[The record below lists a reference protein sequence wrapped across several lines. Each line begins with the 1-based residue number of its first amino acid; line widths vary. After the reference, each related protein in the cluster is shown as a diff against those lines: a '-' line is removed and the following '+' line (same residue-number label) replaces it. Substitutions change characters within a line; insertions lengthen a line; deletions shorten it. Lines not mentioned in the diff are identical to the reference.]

1 MKEFE
6 AQKFYNKQFNLFKN
20 EIDLSEPYS
29 PHLEEIIEQVDK
41 PFETVL
47 ELGAGIR
54 TQIRSIY
61 SVWAQ
66 ELIKC

>member
-20 EIDLSEPYS
+20 EIDLSTPYL
-29 PHLEEIIEQVDK
+29 PHSEEIIEQVDK
-41 PFETVL
+41 PFESVL

-54 TQIRSIY
+54 TQIRNIN
-61 SVWAQ
+61 SVWV
-66 ELIKC
+66 